1 MEFQRP
7 TSCYA
12 FGKVIRPE
20 PKSFRKTVIR
30 GMSFRIYRLAKN
42 QANRGPRER
51 GLVQIIITKKR
62 WKRRPDAGAATPRLP
77 GCSSP
82 NLRDSHGRNGRPVGI
97 RTPERADQVGP
108 L

>member
-51 GLVQIIITKKR
+51 GLVQISSPR
-62 WKRRPDAGAATPRLP
+62 NAGSEDRTLELRLP
-77 GCSSP
+77 ATGLQFSKLAGLP
-82 NLRDSHGRNGRPVGI
+82 WQ
-97 RTPERADQVGP
+97 EW
-108 L
+108 